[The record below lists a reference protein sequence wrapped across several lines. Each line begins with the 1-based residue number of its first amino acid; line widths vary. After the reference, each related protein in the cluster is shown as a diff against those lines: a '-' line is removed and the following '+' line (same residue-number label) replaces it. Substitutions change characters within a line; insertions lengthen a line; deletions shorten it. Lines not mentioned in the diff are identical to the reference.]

1 MRMKR
6 AMLKMEVDETEGGGG
21 EKERRKKQEVRL
33 KEIERM
39 KGE

>member
-21 EKERRKKQEVRL
+21 EREKEET
-33 KEIERM
+33 
-39 KGE
+39 GS

>member
-21 EKERRKKQEVRL
+21 ERKREGRNRKL
-33 KEIERM
+33 
-39 KGE
+39 G

>member
-21 EKERRKKQEVRL
+21 RKREGRNRKL
-33 KEIERM
+33 
-39 KGE
+39 G

>member
-6 AMLKMEVDETEGGGG
+6 AMLKMEVDETEGG

>member
-6 AMLKMEVDETEGGGG
+6 AMLKMEVDETEGGG